1 MSTWLAVAIVIGAS
15 FFGAPSRAPAAEL
28 RKTAINF
35 GLTYVP
41 VGNSPVFAVPQ
52 AMGFWKEEGLAVEV
66 QLANGSGS
74 AMQQLIA
81 GQVAASVGG
90 VPPAMALI
98 NRGAK
103 IITAASFNSRNI
115 YYPVALE
122 TSRIKTIADMKGTKI
137 GVVSASS
144 SNIYWI
150 KATAQTAGLDPA
162 ADLTLVSVGSGPAA
176 LQALQSGRIDVLQL
190 FEAAY
195 DQIELNGFK
204 LRRFDDIAAFNALA
218 FTFGL
223 TVRTATLRDDPDL
236 IVRIMRGITKGI
248 VYAKANPEATVRMH
262 WKIYPLAKPQGVSD
276 ERALANDL
284 AILQSA
290 LKNHAWADQD
300 KFGYEKPEA
309 VIAVRDVLKQF
320 GELDVALPPERY
332 FDPSRVAQ
340 YNDFDHEALKRRPP
354 PL

>member
-1 MSTWLAVAIVIGAS
+1 MRRSAS
-15 FFGAPSRAPAAEL
+15 D
-28 RKTAINF
+28 
-35 GLTYVP
+35 GLL
-41 VGNSPVFAVPQ
+41 
-52 AMGFWKEEGLAVEV
+52 KEEGLAVEV

-90 VPPAMALI
+90 GADRAMALI

-176 LQALQSGRIDVLQL
+176 L
-190 FEAAY
+190 
-195 DQIELNGFK
+195 
-204 LRRFDDIAAFNALA
+204 RRSNRDAS
-218 FTFGL
+218 TSCSCSRRL
-223 TVRTATLRDDPDL
+223 TTRSSSTASSCGASMISRRSTP
-236 IVRIMRGITKGI
+236 
-248 VYAKANPEATVRMH
+248 
-262 WKIYPLAKPQGVSD
+262 WPLP
-276 ERALANDL
+276 
-284 AILQSA
+284 SA
-290 LKNHAWADQD
+290 
-300 KFGYEKPEA
+300 
-309 VIAVRDVLKQF
+309 
-320 GELDVALPPERY
+320 
-332 FDPSRVAQ
+332 
-340 YNDFDHEALKRRPP
+340 
-354 PL
+354 